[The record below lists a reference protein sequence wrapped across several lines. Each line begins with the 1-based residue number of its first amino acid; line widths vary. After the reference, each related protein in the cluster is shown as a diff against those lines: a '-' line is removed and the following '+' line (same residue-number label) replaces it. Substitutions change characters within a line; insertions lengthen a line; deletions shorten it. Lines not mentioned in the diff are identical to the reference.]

1 PPSAGMACRPR
12 AWPAGDA
19 PPARLRTGGA
29 ASGWTAR
36 ATPTRGQAWERKAP
50 LGSFVP
56 GEAFRVFPSP
66 ADSPP
71 ARRVIRSPTPGV
83 RHGREKHRRTVRPRV
98 VRHLQRRET
107 ADRAL
112 PRLARAA
119 GSEELSAAFEAHLE
133 ETHGQIERIDQIVD
147 LLGIR
152 L

>member
-50 LGSFVP
+50 LVRSSLVKPSAFFLHLRIPLLRVGSSVPQPLECAMAVKNIEELFVH
-56 GEAFRVFPSP
+56 ELSDIYSA
-66 ADSPP
+66 
-71 ARRVIRSPTPGV
+71 
-83 RHGREKHRRTVRPRV
+83 EKQLT
-98 VRHLQRRET
+98 
-107 ADRAL
+107 RAL

-133 ETHGQIERIDQIVD
+133 ETHGQI
-147 LLGIR
+147 
-152 L
+152 